1 MKRDWDVIRLLL
13 TKLEDLP
20 PASYLSL
27 ADFKEQETD
36 YVYVISYHMKML
48 IDGGYVE
55 GQMSCELG
63 TAPKHFFATGLKE
76 KGHDFL
82 DTIRDETIWNKT
94 KETFAAKGIDMS
106 FETIKQVAIATVT
119 SMLGLSV

>member
-20 PASYLSL
+20 PASSLTL
-27 ADFKEQETD
+27 ADFKVQGTD
-36 YVYVISYHMKML
+36 YAYVISYHMKML

-55 GQMSCELG
+55 GQLSHELS

-82 DTIRDETIWNKT
+82 DAIRSDTIWNKT
-94 KETFAAKGIDMS
+94 KETLAAKGIDMS
-106 FETIKQVAIATVT
+106 FESIKTVAVT
-119 SMLGLSV
+119 AMSSMLGLST